1 MKETAKKLRIFVVE
15 DEVLLATWMEDI
27 LVDLGHEI
35 AAVASQL
42 PEGCEIAR
50 SGEFDLAILDV
61 NLNGQPSYPIAEILR
76 ERGIPFVFATGYG
89 GTGLDPAFKNVPTLA
104 KPYVINDVERVLSS
118 VMLSSNI
125 DVQEKYSK

>member
-89 GTGLDPAFKNVPTLA
+89 GTGLDPAFNNVPTLA
-104 KPYVINDVERVLSS
+104 KPYIIDDVERVLSS
-118 VMLSSNI
+118 VTLSSNI

>member
-27 LVDLGHEI
+27 LVDLGYEI

-104 KPYVINDVERVLSS
+104 KPYVIDDVERVLSS
-118 VMLSSNI
+118 VTLSSII
-125 DVQEKYSK
+125 DVQGKYSK